1 MANLTEDLVEALRT
15 PAAQEILRQTVVAA
29 IRPELQAWRPDSH
42 RLVDAKEAAA
52 ILGRTVGAV
61 RKAAGRGRIPCH
73 HDGRRICFNVGEIM
87 AAAMGEQVSFSGAAT
102 LDPERGPP
110 RRRKLSL
117 LKQEG
122 RANDPEESHH
132 D

>member
-29 IRPELQAWRPDSH
+29 IRPELQAWGPDSH
-42 RLVDAKEAAA
+42 RLVDATEAAA

-61 RKAAGRGRIPCH
+61 RKAAGRGKIPCH
-73 HDGRRICFNVGEIM
+73 HDGRRIRFNVGEIM
-87 AAAMGEQVSFSGAAT
+87 ATAMGEQASYPGSTT
-102 LDPERGPP
+102 LDPDRFPL
-110 RRRKLSL
+110 RRRQLNL
-117 LKQEG
+117 LKQQGET
-122 RANDPEESHH
+122 NDPEESHH